1 MKESGLPN
9 WAKTP
14 DSKEAKQGGTT
25 AIIEEEGVPVKKEP
39 FSKRRDSSESANGKR
54 KDSGESKPKAE
65 AKTPQTPV
73 KAAATPKKTPAKEK
87 TAEKSPLK
95 RPPSPSPLA
104 ANRSLSKMSLA
115 RRLLVIF
122 LLNMKP
128 QLAIAIWW
136 TVLHTT
142 LALRRLFHHLE

>member
-54 KDSGESKPKAE
+54 KDSGESKPKVE

-87 TAEKSPLK
+87 ALEKSPLK
-95 RPPSPSPLA
+95 SPPSPSKVFDVHVPDLD
-104 ANRSLSKMSLA
+104 NFIIFWTLSFS
-115 RRLLVIF
+115 
-122 LLNMKP
+122 P
-128 QLAIAIWW
+128 W
-136 TVLHTT
+136 TI
-142 LALRRLFHHLE
+142 